1 MPEAQQCSLELNY
14 SAPIYPWARGGGGAY
29 AICTPVAIFIIINI
43 GSASA
48 PRGAP
53 HIEKLTMTLLSRRT
67 NLIVLLLASVLT
79 SASWMSLAQPPSA
92 EKDVALLV
100 QQYCSAWHG
109 LRGDDTAGPH
119 IPYLASQQYDYL
131 VKQLKNFQSGDRNNP
146 IMATFAALV
155 PPADIPA
162 LAAYFSKQPL
172 ARAPADTAG
181 RGARGGAIF
190 KDGIGGGTVP
200 GCWACHGANGEGRD
214 GAFPRI
220 AGQRAD
226 YLANQLRSFKAKER
240 NNDPSALMRQVA
252 ARMSDDDI
260 AAVAAYLSGAR

>member
-1 MPEAQQCSLELNY
+1 
-14 SAPIYPWARGGGGAY
+14 
-29 AICTPVAIFIIINI
+29 
-43 GSASA
+43 
-48 PRGAP
+48 
-53 HIEKLTMTLLSRRT
+53 MTSPSRRT
-67 NLIVLLLASVLT
+67 NLIAILLACALT
-79 SASWMSLAQPPSA
+79 GASWTSRAQPPSA
-92 EKDVALLV
+92 NKDVALLV
-100 QQYCSAWHG
+100 QQYCSACHG

-119 IPYLASQQYDYL
+119 FPYLASQQYDYL

-172 ARAPADTAG
+172 ARVPANSDALS
-181 RGARGGAIF
+181 ARGEAIF
-190 KDGIGGGTVP
+190 KNGIGGGTVP
-200 GCWACHGANGEGRD
+200 GCWVCHGAHGEGRD
-214 GAFPRI
+214 GLFPRI

-252 ARMSDDDI
+252 GRMSDDDI

>member
-53 HIEKLTMTLLSRRT
+53 HIEKFTMTLLSRRT
-67 NLIVLLLASVLT
+67 NLIVLLLACVLT
-79 SASWMSLAQPPSA
+79 RASWMSLAQPPSA
-92 EKDVALLV
+92 EKDVALLL
-100 QQYCSAWHG
+100 QQYSSTCHA

-119 IPYLASQQYDYL
+119 FPYLASQQYDYL

-155 PPADIPA
+155 PPEDIPT

-172 ARAPADTAG
+172 ARAPANTDALS
-181 RGARGGAIF
+181 ARGEAIF
-190 KDGIGGGTVP
+190 KNGIGGGTVP
-200 GCWACHGANGEGRD
+200 GCWVCHGANGEGRA

-226 YLANQLRSFKAKER
+226 YLAIQLRSFKAMER
-240 NNDPSALMRQVA
+240 NNDPSALMRA
-252 ARMSDDDI
+252 ATWRMS
-260 AAVAAYLSGAR
+260 ALGSL